1 MSTSSA
7 IPDQN
12 SALGSGQ
19 NAGRGLAT
27 STPNHFFAD
36 LYTFHWDA
44 LQLRL
49 PLVSASAVALCVL
62 VGVAAGHPGG
72 ALIAS
77 GGALTIGFGANQRIA
92 DSRVRPMIF
101 GVFATATAAFAGT
114 IAGHRGFTLV
124 LFSAI
129 SAAIYGV
136 LTVRNSGVAWVGQQA
151 SVALFVASA
160 FPSNL
165 RGSFTRAG
173 LIALGGVIQVLF
185 TSAGLRLIPEL
196 RKDLL
201 AIPRSFY
208 DQRRELLVRL
218 RHLPE
223 ALPAPDRRTAA
234 AYALRMMITVVIAS
248 ELYRQLNMQ
257 SGYWVPMTA
266 LLVQKPAFFET
277 LTRGLLRIGGTLAG
291 AILAT
296 QLAVH
301 VPLGPYTLAVLT
313 TFFAFWSFATNS
325 VNYGLYTLCLTSY
338 IVFLLSLNQ
347 TPGPELAH
355 RRAWCTIAGALIA
368 FVIHLDAL
376 RRHRQGTEP
385 LRA

>member
-1 MSTSSA
+1 MHS
-7 IPDQN
+7 PE
-12 SALGSGQ
+12 
-19 NAGRGLAT
+19 T
-27 STPNHFFAD
+27 STPNHFLAD
-36 LYTFHWDA
+36 LYTFHWSA
-44 LQLRL
+44 LEFRL
-49 PLVSASAVALCVL
+49 PLVSASAVALCVF
-62 VGVAAGHPGG
+62 VGVAVGHPGG

-92 DSRVRPMIF
+92 DSRVQPMIF
-101 GVFATATAAFAGT
+101 AVLATATAAFAGT
-114 IAGHRGFTLV
+114 VAGHSGYTLL

-136 LTVRNSGVAWVGQQA
+136 LTVRNSGFAWVGQQA

-160 FPSNL
+160 FPSGL

-173 LIALGGVIQVLF
+173 LIALGGIVQILF
-185 TSAGLRLIPEL
+185 TSAGLQLIPEL
-196 RKDLL
+196 SKDLL

-208 DQRRELLVRL
+208 HQRRELLLRL
-218 RHLPE
+218 RHLPQ
-223 ALPAPDRRTAA
+223 ALPAPDRRTAIG
-234 AYALRMMITVVIAS
+234 YGVRMTITVVLAS
-248 ELYRQLNMQ
+248 ELYRHLKMQ

-291 AILAT
+291 AVLAT

-301 VPLGPYTLAVLT
+301 VPLGPYTLAALT
-313 TFFAFWSFATNS
+313 TFFAFWAYATNGI
-325 VNYGLYTLCLTSY
+325 NYGLYTLCLTSY

-347 TPGPELAH
+347 IPGPEVAH

-368 FVIHLDAL
+368 FLIHLDAL
-376 RRHRQGTEP
+376 RRHRQGTES
-385 LRA
+385 AA

>member
-7 IPDQN
+7 IPDHGTADN
-12 SALGSGQ
+12 TE
-19 NAGRGLAT
+19 T
-27 STPNHFFAD
+27 STPNHFLAD

-49 PLVSASAVALCVL
+49 PLVSASAVALCL
-62 VGVAAGHPGG
+62 FVGVAVGHPGG
-72 ALIAS
+72 ALIAG

-92 DSRVRPMIF
+92 DSRVRPMLLA
-101 GVFATATAAFAGT
+101 VFAMATAAFAGT
-114 IAGHRGFTLV
+114 VVGHRGFTLV
-124 LFSAI
+124 FFSAI

-136 LTVRNSGVAWVGQQA
+136 LTVRNSGIAWVGQQA

-165 RGSFTRAG
+165 HGSFTRAG
-173 LIALGGVIQVLF
+173 LIALGGMVQILF

-196 RKDLL
+196 SKDLL
-201 AIPRSFY
+201 AIPQSLY
-208 DQRRELLVRL
+208 DQRRELLGRL
-218 RHLPE
+218 RHLPQ
-223 ALPAPDRRTAA
+223 ALPAPDRRTAI
-234 AYALRMMITVVIAS
+234 AYAIRLTITVVLAS
-248 ELYRQLNMQ
+248 ELYRQLKMQ

-277 LTRGLLRIGGTLAG
+277 LTRGLMRIGGTLAG

-296 QLAVH
+296 QLAMH
-301 VPLGPYTLAVLT
+301 VPLGPYTLAAVT
-313 TFFAFWSFATNS
+313 TFFAFWSFATNG
-325 VNYGLYTLCLTSY
+325 VNYGLFTLCMTSY

-347 TPGPELAH
+347 IPGPEVAH

-368 FVIHLDAL
+368 FAIHLDAL
-376 RRHRQGTEP
+376 RRHRQGTKP
-385 LRA
+385 SQ

>member
-7 IPDQN
+7 IPQQ
-12 SALGSGQ
+12 GTGP
-19 NAGRGLAT
+19 GPAT

-44 LQLRL
+44 LELRL
-49 PLVSASAVALCVL
+49 PVVSAMAVALCVF
-62 VGVAAGHPGG
+62 VGVAVGHPGG
-72 ALIAS
+72 ALISS

-101 GVFATATAAFAGT
+101 GLFATATAAFAGT
-114 IAGHRGFTLV
+114 IAGHRGLTLI

-136 LTVRNSGVAWVGQQA
+136 LTVRNTGVAWVGQQA

-165 RGSFTRAG
+165 HGSFQRAG
-173 LIALGGVIQVLF
+173 LVALGGVVQILF

-201 AIPRSFY
+201 AIPRSLY
-208 DQRRELLVRL
+208 GQRRELLLRL

-223 ALPAPDRRTAA
+223 ALPAPDRRTALV
-234 AYALRMMITVVIAS
+234 YALRMTITVVLAS
-248 ELYRQLNMQ
+248 ELYRQLKMQ

-266 LLVQKPAFFET
+266 LLIQKPAFYET

-291 AILAT
+291 AVLAT

-301 VPLGPYTLAVLT
+301 MPLGPYTLAALT
-313 TFFAFWSFATNS
+313 TLFAFLSFATNA
-325 VNYGLYTLCLTSY
+325 VNYGLYTFFLTSY

-347 TPGPELAH
+347 TPGPEVAH
-355 RRAWCTIAGALIA
+355 RRAWCTVAGALIA
-368 FVIHLDAL
+368 FAIHVDAL
-376 RRHRQGTEP
+376 RRHRQTEP
-385 LRA
+385 LQA

>member
-7 IPDQN
+7 IPQQ
-12 SALGSGQ
+12 GTGP
-19 NAGRGLAT
+19 GPAT

-44 LQLRL
+44 LELRL
-49 PLVSASAVALCVL
+49 PVVSAMAVAMCVF

-72 ALIAS
+72 ALISS

-101 GVFATATAAFAGT
+101 GLFATATAAFAGT
-114 IAGHRGFTLV
+114 IAGHRGLTLI

-136 LTVRNSGVAWVGQQA
+136 LTVRNTGVAWVGQQA

-165 RGSFTRAG
+165 HGSFQRAG
-173 LIALGGVIQVLF
+173 LVALGGVVQILF

-201 AIPRSFY
+201 AIPRSLY
-208 DQRRELLVRL
+208 GQRRELLLRL

-223 ALPAPDRRTAA
+223 ALPAPDRRTAMV
-234 AYALRMMITVVIAS
+234 YALRMTITVVLAS
-248 ELYRQLNMQ
+248 ELYRQLKMQ

-266 LLVQKPAFFET
+266 LLIQKPAFYET

-291 AILAT
+291 AVLAT

-301 VPLGPYTLAVLT
+301 VPLGPYMLATLT
-313 TFFAFWSFATNS
+313 TLFAFLSFATNA
-325 VNYGLYTLCLTSY
+325 VNYGLYTFCLTSY

-347 TPGPELAH
+347 TPGPEVAH

-368 FVIHLDAL
+368 FAIHVDAL
-376 RRHRQGTEP
+376 RRHRQTEP
-385 LRA
+385 LQA

>member
-7 IPDQN
+7 IPQQ
-12 SALGSGQ
+12 GTGP
-19 NAGRGLAT
+19 GPAT

-44 LQLRL
+44 LELRL
-49 PLVSASAVALCVL
+49 PVVSAMAVALCVF

-72 ALIAS
+72 ALISS

-101 GVFATATAAFAGT
+101 GLFATATAAFAGT
-114 IAGHRGFTLV
+114 IAGHRGLTLI

-136 LTVRNSGVAWVGQQA
+136 LTVRNTGVAWVGQQA

-165 RGSFTRAG
+165 HGSFQRAG
-173 LIALGGVIQVLF
+173 LVALGGVVQILF

-201 AIPRSFY
+201 AIPRSLY
-208 DQRRELLVRL
+208 GQRRELLLRL

-223 ALPAPDRRTAA
+223 ALPAPDRRTAMV
-234 AYALRMMITVVIAS
+234 YALRMTITVVLAS
-248 ELYRQLNMQ
+248 ELYRQLKMQ

-266 LLVQKPAFFET
+266 LLIQKPAFYET
-277 LTRGLLRIGGTLAG
+277 LMRGLLRIGGTLAG
-291 AILAT
+291 AVLAT

-301 VPLGPYTLAVLT
+301 VPLGPYMLAALT
-313 TFFAFWSFATNS
+313 TLFAFLSFATNA
-325 VNYGLYTLCLTSY
+325 VNYGLYTFFLTSY

-347 TPGPELAH
+347 TPGPEVAH

-368 FVIHLDAL
+368 FAIHVDAL
-376 RRHRQGTEP
+376 RRHRQTEP
-385 LRA
+385 LQA

>member
-1 MSTSSA
+1 MVPDSA
-7 IPDQN
+7 AAHSPE
-12 SALGSGQ
+12 
-19 NAGRGLAT
+19 T
-27 STPNHFFAD
+27 STPNHFLAD
-36 LYTFHWDA
+36 LYTFHWNA
-44 LQLRL
+44 LELRL
-49 PLVSASAVALCVL
+49 PLVSASAVALCVF

-92 DSRVRPMIF
+92 DSRVQPMIF
-101 GVFATATAAFAGT
+101 AVLATATAAFAGT
-114 IAGHRGFTLV
+114 VAGHQGYTLL

-136 LTVRNSGVAWVGQQA
+136 LTVRNSGFAWVGQQA

-160 FPSNL
+160 FPSDL

-173 LIALGGVIQVLF
+173 LVTLGGVVQIVF
-185 TSAGLRLIPEL
+185 TSAGLHLIPEL
-196 RKDLL
+196 SKDLL

-208 DQRRELLVRL
+208 HQRRELLVRL
-218 RHLPE
+218 RHLPQ
-223 ALPAPDRRTAA
+223 ALPAPDRRTAL
-234 AYALRMMITVVIAS
+234 AYGVRMTITVVLAS
-248 ELYRQLNMQ
+248 ELYRHLKMQ

-266 LLVQKPAFFET
+266 LLVQKPAFFDT

-291 AILAT
+291 AVLAT

-301 VPLGPYTLAVLT
+301 VPLGPYTLAALT
-313 TFFAFWSFATNS
+313 TFFAFWSYATNGI
-325 VNYGLYTLCLTSY
+325 NYGLYTLCLTSY

-347 TPGPELAH
+347 IPGPEVAH

-368 FVIHLDAL
+368 FLIHLDAL
-376 RRHRQGTEP
+376 RRHRQRTGS
-385 LRA
+385 AA

>member
-7 IPDQN
+7 IPQQ
-12 SALGSGQ
+12 GTRPGP
-19 NAGRGLAT
+19 AT

-44 LQLRL
+44 LELRL
-49 PLVSASAVALCVL
+49 PVVSAMAVALCVF
-62 VGVAAGHPGG
+62 VGVAVGHPGG
-72 ALIAS
+72 ALISS

-101 GVFATATAAFAGT
+101 GLFATATAAFAGT
-114 IAGHRGFTLV
+114 IAGHRGLTLI

-136 LTVRNSGVAWVGQQA
+136 LTVRNTGVAWVGQQA

-165 RGSFTRAG
+165 HGSFQRAG
-173 LIALGGVIQVLF
+173 LVALGGVVQILF

-201 AIPRSFY
+201 AIPRSLY
-208 DQRRELLVRL
+208 GQRRELLLRL

-223 ALPAPDRRTAA
+223 ALPAPDRRTALV
-234 AYALRMMITVVIAS
+234 YALRMTITVVLAS
-248 ELYRQLNMQ
+248 ELYRQLKMQ

-266 LLVQKPAFFET
+266 LLIQKPAFYET

-291 AILAT
+291 AVLAT

-301 VPLGPYTLAVLT
+301 MPLGPYTLAALT
-313 TFFAFWSFATNS
+313 TLFAFLSFATNA
-325 VNYGLYTLCLTSY
+325 VNYGLYTFFLTSY

-347 TPGPELAH
+347 TPGPEVAH
-355 RRAWCTIAGALIA
+355 RRAWCTVAGALIA
-368 FVIHLDAL
+368 FAIHVDAL
-376 RRHRQGTEP
+376 RRHRQTEP
-385 LRA
+385 LQA

>member
-1 MSTSSA
+1 M
-7 IPDQN
+7 
-12 SALGSGQ
+12 
-19 NAGRGLAT
+19 
-27 STPNHFFAD
+27 
-36 LYTFHWDA
+36 
-44 LQLRL
+44 
-49 PLVSASAVALCVL
+49 AVALCVF
-62 VGVAAGHPGG
+62 VGVAVGHPGG
-72 ALIAS
+72 ALISS

-101 GVFATATAAFAGT
+101 GLFATATAAFAGT
-114 IAGHRGFTLV
+114 IAGHRGLTLI

-136 LTVRNSGVAWVGQQA
+136 LTVRNTGVAWVGQQA

-165 RGSFTRAG
+165 HGSFQRAG
-173 LIALGGVIQVLF
+173 LVALGGVVQILF

-201 AIPRSFY
+201 AIPRSLY
-208 DQRRELLVRL
+208 GQRRELLLRL

-223 ALPAPDRRTAA
+223 ALPAPDRRTALV
-234 AYALRMMITVVIAS
+234 YALRMTITVVLAS
-248 ELYRQLNMQ
+248 ELYRQLKMQ

-266 LLVQKPAFFET
+266 LLIQKPAFYET

-291 AILAT
+291 AVLAT

-301 VPLGPYTLAVLT
+301 MPLGPYTLAALT
-313 TFFAFWSFATNS
+313 TLFAFLSFATNA
-325 VNYGLYTLCLTSY
+325 VNYGLYTFFLTSY

-347 TPGPELAH
+347 TPGPEVAH
-355 RRAWCTIAGALIA
+355 RRAWCTVAGALIA
-368 FVIHLDAL
+368 FAIHVDAL
-376 RRHRQGTEP
+376 RRHRQTEP
-385 LRA
+385 LQA